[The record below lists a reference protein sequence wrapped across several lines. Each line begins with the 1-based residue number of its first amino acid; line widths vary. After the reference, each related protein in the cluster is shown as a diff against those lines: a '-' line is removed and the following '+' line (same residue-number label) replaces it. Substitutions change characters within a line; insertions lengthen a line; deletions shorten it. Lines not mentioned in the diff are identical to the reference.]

1 MLKKIVVA
9 LSLTTLLASS
19 ATGAFHDASEALGVS
34 GGSQIA
40 FADYNNDGWVD
51 LFNGRIY
58 RNEKGKR
65 FVNIEE
71 TAKIGGGE
79 GIWGDA
85 DNDGDM
91 DLFIFAGSVGLCLN
105 QGNDVFSRLEFPKL
119 PMAESRGAVWADMN
133 HDGLI
138 DLYLGGYEAWEKEVY
153 PDAAYINL
161 GDGVFREQWQSPS
174 NARYSARGVTAADF
188 DEDGDT
194 DIYVSNYRLQ
204 PNFLRLNDGTFA
216 LEDVGVEYGVAGIP
230 DQIIQYTGGI
240 SYPICGHSIG
250 SAFGD
255 LDNDGHIDLL
265 AGNFSHPSE
274 NQDRPQFLRN
284 MGPEG
289 NFHFEDKSGTAGL
302 AWQESFASPT
312 LGDFDND
319 GDLDLFYTTVYGHNY
334 PVLYQNEGDW
344 HFTDITEESGLS
356 KLGPTYQ
363 AAWADIDNDGDL
375 DLCTAEKIFIN
386 DNTSGNWLKIRLLG
400 DGEMVNHSAIGS
412 QVRIR
417 LGDTVYTREV
427 ESGTGEGNQN
437 DPTLHFGFGAY
448 NGPVTLEISWLG
460 GYKQTTANVKINRH
474 ILVRFNRYL
483 TRK

>member
-1 MLKKIVVA
+1 
-9 LSLTTLLASS
+9 
-19 ATGAFHDASEALGVS
+19 
-34 GGSQIA
+34 
-40 FADYNNDGWVD
+40 
-51 LFNGRIY
+51 
-58 RNEKGKR
+58 
-65 FVNIEE
+65 
-71 TAKIGGGE
+71 
-79 GIWGDA
+79 
-85 DNDGDM
+85 
-91 DLFIFAGSVGLCLN
+91 
-105 QGNDVFSRLEFPKL
+105 
-119 PMAESRGAVWADMN
+119 
-133 HDGLI
+133 
-138 DLYLGGYEAWEKEVY
+138 
-153 PDAAYINL
+153 
-161 GDGVFREQWQSPS
+161 
-174 NARYSARGVTAADF
+174 
-188 DEDGDT
+188 
-194 DIYVSNYRLQ
+194 
-204 PNFLRLNDGTFA
+204 
-216 LEDVGVEYGVAGIP
+216 
-230 DQIIQYTGGI
+230 
-240 SYPICGHSIG
+240 
-250 SAFGD
+250 
-255 LDNDGHIDLL
+255 
-265 AGNFSHPSE
+265 
-274 NQDRPQFLRN
+274 

-289 NFHFEDKSGTAGL
+289 GFHFEDKSGTAGL

-319 GDLDLFYTTVYGHNY
+319 GDLDLFYTTVYGVGSYGLHNY

-400 DGEMVNHSAIGS
+400 DGKMVNHSAIGS

-417 LGDTVYTREV
+417 LGDRVYTREV